1 MSHHT
6 ISNPIIVGGVGGSGT
21 RLTVDLLKNMNIFM
35 GNDLNQS
42 NDNMQIAYSFPTF
55 RDFIQGKNISP
66 KTPISQYW
74 DRIKPN
80 FLNRYQ
86 DKKNHDETKRIIF
99 EKLSPFEK
107 LMRHDFAQQ
116 PYNGWGWKIP
126 GNFLIL
132 EYLAEYFD
140 DLKYIHTIRHG
151 LDMAYSN
158 NQNQL
163 HNWGNYFGVDIQ
175 NLPLPK
181 ASLQYWIRA
190 NRKAIATGN
199 HLLKKRFFLLNFDTL
214 CQHPTQEIQSLTNFL
229 EIPTHHDITTLSKIV
244 KIPNSLGRHK
254 KHDLSIF
261 EEEELEAVRKFGF
274 KIM

>member
-1 MSHHT
+1 MSQHT

-21 RLTVDLLKNMNIFM
+21 RLIVDLLKNMNIFM
-35 GNDLNQS
+35 GNDLNLS

-55 RDFIQGKNISP
+55 RDLIQSKNTP
-66 KTPISQYW
+66 KTPINQYW

-80 FLNRYQ
+80 FFKRYQ
-86 DKKNHDETKRIIF
+86 EKKIHDETKQIIF
-99 EKLSPFEK
+99 EKLSLSPFEK
-107 LMRHDFAQQ
+107 IMRHDFAQQ

-140 DLKYIHTIRHG
+140 NLKYIHTIRHG
-151 LDMAYSN
+151 LDMAYST

-163 HNWGNYFGVDIQ
+163 HNWGGFFGVDIQ

-190 NRKAIATGN
+190 NQKAMAVGN
-199 HLLKKRFFLLNFDTL
+199 NLLKERFLLLNFDTL
-214 CQHPTQEIQSLTNFL
+214 CQHPTQEIQLLANFL
-229 EIPTHHDITTLSKIV
+229 GLANHDVTALSKIV
-244 KIPNSLGRHK
+244 KIPDSLGRHK

-261 EEEELEAVRKFGF
+261 DEEELEEVRNFGF

>member
-1 MSHHT
+1 MSQHT

-35 GNDLNQS
+35 GNDLNLS

-55 RDFIQGKNISP
+55 RDFIQGK
-66 KTPISQYW
+66 TPISQYW

-80 FLNRYQ
+80 FLKRYQ
-86 DKKNHDETKRIIF
+86 NKKIHDETKRIIF
-99 EKLSPFEK
+99 EKLNPFEK
-107 LMRHDFAQQ
+107 IMRHDFSLQA
-116 PYNGWGWKIP
+116 YSGWGWKIP

-163 HNWGNYFGVDIQ
+163 HNWGSFFGVDIQ

-190 NRKAIATGN
+190 NQKAIAAGN
-199 HLLKKRFFLLNFDTL
+199 NLLNKRFLLLNFDTL

-229 EIPTHHDITTLSKIV
+229 GLPNHDVTALSKII
-244 KIPNSLGRHK
+244 KIPDSLGRHK
-254 KHDLSIF
+254 KHDISIF
-261 EEEELEAVRKFGF
+261 DKEELEEVRKLGF
-274 KIM
+274 QINT